1 VTRAAEKSVAIVQS
15 SYIPWKGYFDLINS
29 VDEFILFDDRQFTKR
44 DWRSRNRIKTAQ
56 GVAWLSIPVTSKGK
70 YTQRIDETEIADPQ
84 WTRRHWATI
93 EHAYRHAP
101 HFEAHADLLR
111 SLYLD
116 CDEALLSRV
125 NRRFLEAVCDVL
137 EIRTRLTWSSAYTVE
152 GAKTERLVELCKAA
166 GATRYLS
173 GPTARAYLD
182 EGLFAEAQIELRYM
196 DYSNYPPYDQLY
208 PPFEHKV
215 SILDLLVHTG
225 ASARNYLN
233 STSVS
238 LASSDAA

>member
-1 VTRAAEKSVAIVQS
+1 MTRATEKSVAIVQS

-56 GVAWLSIPVTSKGK
+56 GVAWLSIPVASKGK
-70 YTQRIDETEIADPQ
+70 YTQRIDETEIADPK
-84 WTRRHWATI
+84 WTQRHWATI
-93 EHAYRHAP
+93 EHGYRHAP
-101 HFEAHADLLR
+101 HFDAYGDLLR
-111 SLYLD
+111 TLYLD
-116 CDEALLSRV
+116 CADVLLSRI

-137 EIRTRLTWSSAYTVE
+137 GIRTRLTWSSAYIAE
-152 GAKTERLVELCKAA
+152 GAKTERLVQLCKAA

-182 EGLFAEAQIELRYM
+182 EALFAEAHIELQYM

-208 PPFEHKV
+208 PPFEHHV
-215 SILDLLVHTG
+215 SIVDLLVHTG
-225 ASARNYLN
+225 SSARNYLR
-233 STSVS
+233 STSAS
-238 LASSDAA
+238 LASCDAA

>member
-1 VTRAAEKSVAIVQS
+1 MTRAAEKSVAIVQS

-56 GVAWLSIPVTSKGK
+56 GVAWLSIPVISKGK
-70 YTQRIDETEIADPQ
+70 YTQRIDETEIADPK
-84 WTRRHWATI
+84 WTQRHWATI

-101 HFEAHADLLR
+101 HFNVYGDLLR
-111 SLYLD
+111 MLYLD
-116 CDEALLSRV
+116 CGEVLLSRV

-137 EIRTRLTWSSAYTVE
+137 GIRTHLTWSSAYIAG

-182 EGLFAEAQIELRYM
+182 ERLFAEAHVELQYM
-196 DYSNYPPYDQLY
+196 DYSNYPPYEQLY
-208 PPFEHKV
+208 PPFEHQV
-215 SILDLLVHTG
+215 SIVDLLVHTG
-225 ASARNYLN
+225 SSARNHLR
-233 STSVS
+233 STSTS
-238 LASSDAA
+238 PASRDAA